1 MRQGSELLCD
11 FSYMNRTRGDGLC
24 AKTGVHRQIL
34 TVRGFSNKT
43 LLLFI
48 SGSSTCAEGKVQLF
62 TPFCVLVLYILGES
76 LKSKRKKKGGGRE
89 MKGASAET
97 IYL

>member
-11 FSYMNRTRGDGLC
+11 FSYMNRTRGDRLC

-48 SGSSTCAEGKVQLF
+48 SGSSTCAESKSSAVC
-62 TPFCVLVLYILGES
+62 PFFVFLVLYILGES
-76 LKSKRKKKGGGRE
+76 LKSKKEKKGGRE
-89 MKGASAET
+89 GDEGSER
-97 IYL
+97 